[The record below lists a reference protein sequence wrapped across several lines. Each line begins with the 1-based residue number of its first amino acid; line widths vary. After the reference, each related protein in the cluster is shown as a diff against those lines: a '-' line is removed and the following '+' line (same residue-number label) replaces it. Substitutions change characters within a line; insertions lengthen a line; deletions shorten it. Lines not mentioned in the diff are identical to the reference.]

1 MPRITMILLCLLILV
16 ACNPKAEPGV
26 DYQLG
31 ELIYQDH
38 FDANQGWENFGY
50 LDNEFGISEGVYNAI
65 SSGGGY
71 ITVTNEPLHS
81 NVVIEVSVEQRS
93 KDNNNSYGVVCRVQ
107 AVNTNIGYYFL
118 ISGNGEY
125 GIRIGE
131 TGRIRV
137 LVPWT
142 EHPAIKRGMNQ
153 NKLRVVCIDD
163 YLALYINDEF
173 ITEARY
179 DWLTEGQLGFT
190 VNSVAGVAVAIQF
203 DDLKIWDASLVG
215 TED

>member
-1 MPRITMILLCLLILV
+1 MILLCLLILV

>member
-1 MPRITMILLCLLILV
+1 MILLCLLILV

-215 TED
+215 TEITVC